1 MSAREL
7 IRFLKSGGMLGILID
22 QDTDVAGVHVPFFGR
37 PAFTPRAAGDLASRL
52 GAPMIFGCAHRLAG
66 NVHRI
71 VLRRVKGSDP
81 VELTAR
87 ATKII
92 EDEIRANP
100 AEWVWM
106 HPRWRR

>member
-1 MSAREL
+1 
-7 IRFLKSGGMLGILID
+7 
-22 QDTDVAGVHVPFFGR
+22 
-37 PAFTPRAAGDLASRL
+37 
-52 GAPMIFGCAHRLAG
+52 MIFGCAHRLAG

-71 VLRRVKGSDP
+71 VLRRVDVPRTGAREADSIA
-81 VELTAR
+81 LTAA
-87 ATKII
+87 ATKMI